1 MSFILLIK
9 IPGKLEDAVYSPINV
24 PSFRASIKDGYAM
37 KSTSGKGIKKVLACV
52 SAGDNI
58 NIIELKD
65 NECFK
70 INTGAALPAGTDS
83 IVQIED
89 TKLISFN
96 VDGTENEVEI
106 LVEPRINVDIR
117 YFIFSYFQMN

>member
-1 MSFILLIK
+1 
-9 IPGKLEDAVYSPINV
+9 
-24 PSFRASIKDGYAM
+24 M
-37 KSTSGKGIKKVLACV
+37 KSSSGKGIKKVLACV

-58 NIIELKD
+58 NIIELND

-117 YFIFSYFQMN
+117 YVIFSQYQIN